1 MSVKSGDSGDI
12 ARNAKD
18 PLSVAALRRILGEAL
33 SLELPYPE
41 RPPRPGGKPAA
52 VLALFGEH
60 EGEPALLLTRRT
72 ETVDTHKGQMA
83 FPGGKAEPHEIG
95 MGDGA
100 VRTALRETDEEVGIP
115 ASRIEVVGEL
125 PGLWTVTGFWVTP
138 VVGFLRG
145 PAHEVEI
152 RVQAMEIAETLWIPL
167 ARLLAPGT
175 YARELMKVGA
185 VNYPIHV
192 FQVDQYRIWGATGAM
207 IKNLLD
213 RIERVR

>member
-95 MGDGA
+95 MGTA
-100 VRTALRETDEEVGIP
+100 RCARLCVRPMRRSG
-115 ASRIEVVGEL
+115 SR
-125 PGLWTVTGFWVTP
+125 
-138 VVGFLRG
+138 LRG
-145 PAHEVEI
+145 SKWSASS
-152 RVQAMEIAETLWIPL
+152 RDFG
-167 ARLLAPGT
+167 R
-175 YARELMKVGA
+175 
-185 VNYPIHV
+185 
-192 FQVDQYRIWGATGAM
+192 
-207 IKNLLD
+207 
-213 RIERVR
+213 